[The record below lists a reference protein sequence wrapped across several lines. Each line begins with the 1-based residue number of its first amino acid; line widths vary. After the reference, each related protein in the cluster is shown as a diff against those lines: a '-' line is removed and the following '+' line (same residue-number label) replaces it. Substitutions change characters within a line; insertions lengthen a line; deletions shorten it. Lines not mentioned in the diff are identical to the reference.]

1 MLNTISGAALISGA
15 AEIKKAIKYKG
26 EKMAKIEKA
35 KVGKFI
41 VINKKGFDKKEAVLG
56 EAQCWVGGE
65 QVYAGDVLQMEVN
78 SQDAKEL
85 ISRSIVIPVDDE
97 AKKVYKNF
105 ENDKLV
111 KEMDEVAKA
120 REAYLKNKGK

>member
-1 MLNTISGAALISGA
+1 MLNKISGAALISGA

-35 KVGKFI
+35 KVGKFV

-78 SQDAKEL
+78 SRDAKEL

>member
-35 KVGKFI
+35 KVGKFV